1 MNVFKWSYQ
10 ARLGFNQCIA
20 TFAEA
25 LLDVGFVIEGRDD
38 PELPEVILGCGR
50 VSNPTIEGC
59 ESWPPVVQE
68 TQPMVTPPGASMA
81 DEAVAGAGGGGADE
95 EQSEAM
101 KSLSLADS
109 PQSNDAA
116 SESKL
121 GILSKEEGK
130 ALCHG
135 T

>member
-1 MNVFKWSYQ
+1 
-10 ARLGFNQCIA
+10 
-20 TFAEA
+20 
-25 LLDVGFVIEGRDD
+25 
-38 PELPEVILGCGR
+38 
-50 VSNPTIEGC
+50 
-59 ESWPPVVQE
+59 
-68 TQPMVTPPGASMA
+68 MA